1 MSRIRTFS
9 RFSLGDLV
17 ATAGPAIVLF
27 AVLCATAYV
36 IVDPAPP
43 RHVVIATGQENSA
56 YEQFGKRYA
65 QALAWRV
72 HQVAPVPLV
81 RPTARGGAGARR
93 RRWPV
98 WLALQP
104 APA

>member
-1 MSRIRTFS
+1 MKPARSLMSRIRTFS

-56 YEQFGKRYA
+56 YE
-65 QALAWRV
+65 
-72 HQVAPVPLV
+72 
-81 RPTARGGAGARR
+81 
-93 RRWPV
+93 
-98 WLALQP
+98 
-104 APA
+104 